1 MCVERSGLASCA
13 DDVVYS
19 YISNAMNAFCFAFWF
34 DREFLGSL
42 ELGAWTTI
50 IVLLPC
56 PSLSLPSY
64 FHFHSTELPLTFC
77 RPTRLRR
84 GKLFSPSILMFL
96 MKDAGAI

>member
-1 MCVERSGLASCA
+1 MCVKRSSLASCA

-50 IVLLPC
+50 NVSVSLVLLPC

-64 FHFHSTELPLTFC
+64 FHFHFAELLLSFC
-77 RPTRLRR
+77 LSKKRL
-84 GKLFSPSILMFL
+84 
-96 MKDAGAI
+96 